1 MKVNLTVLIIFFAFF
16 AAANIYTADAQTLD
30 QFERSRYNPA
40 AVYKYQEPG
49 DITILVNV
57 WGNVSN
63 PGLYE
68 IPQGS
73 RLNWLFSA
81 SGGPNIGA
89 TTWGTEERLTIRL
102 LRAANGQSRVIFET
116 VMEDGLVIPEQNPP
130 LQSGDI
136 LVVEKYTAPVVTWR
150 DIFPIVSA
158 TGTVISIVLAL
169 TR

>member
-1 MKVNLTVLIIFFAFF
+1 MRKGVVLLLLLSAWAFNPLTSAG
-16 AAANIYTADAQTLD
+16 QGLD
-30 QFERSRYNPA
+30 YERSRYNPA
-40 AVYKYQEPG
+40 SVYKYQESG

-57 WGNVSN
+57 WGSVSN

-81 SGGPNIGA
+81 SGGPNIGE
-89 TTWGTEERLTIRL
+89 TSWGTDQRLTVRL
-102 LRAANGQSRVIFET
+102 LRADNGQSRVIFET
-116 VMEDGLVIPEQNPP
+116 VMEDGVYIPEENPT

-136 LVVEKYTAPVVTWR
+136 LVVETYTKPIITWR

>member
-1 MKVNLTVLIIFFAFF
+1 MRKGLAILVLFIVWVHC
-16 AAANIYTADAQTLD
+16 ADTSAGQAPD
-30 QFERSRYNPA
+30 YERSRYNPA
-40 AVYKYQEPG
+40 SVYKYQELG

-57 WGNVSN
+57 WGSVGN

-81 SGGPNIGA
+81 TGGPDIGA
-89 TTWGTEERLTIRL
+89 TTWGSDERLTVRL
-102 LRAANGQSRVIFET
+102 LRADNGRSRVIFET
-116 VMEDGLVIPEQNPP
+116 VMEDGVYIPKENPP

-136 LVVEKYTAPVVTWR
+136 LVVEKYTKPIITWR

-169 TR
+169 SR